1 MRCIKNAFSETSLR
15 SLRSSLRRLWVPPE
29 TVILWFQIE
38 AFLATYWSTCVSL
51 NIFPKQYRKL
61 LRAWFKPKIYSGC
74 FYKRKIFLDQMVHL
88 RFPTSTVWS
97 AFLIVI
103 SPESLNR
110 FKTLIPIFTL
120 LIKTNAQLYSKML
133 SYNFYFLNILTD
145 FTLII
150 LQSARKLNRE
160 LF

>member
-38 AFLATYWSTCVSL
+38 AFLATCWSTCVSL

-61 LRAWFKPKIYSGC
+61 LRALFKPKIYPGC
-74 FYKRKIFLDQMVHL
+74 FYKRKIVLDQIVHL
-88 RFPTSTVWS
+88 RFPTSTVWT

-120 LIKTNAQLYSKML
+120 LIKSNAQQVTTST
-133 SYNFYFLNILTD
+133 FWTFWQILR
-145 FTLII
+145 L
-150 LQSARKLNRE
+150 
-160 LF
+160 

>member
-88 RFPTSTVWS
+88 RIPTSTVWT

-103 SPESLNR
+103 SPESLDR
-110 FKTLIPIFTL
+110 FRTLFSITKFTL
-120 LIKTNAQLYSKML
+120 LIKTKCQLHLKMKL
-133 SYNFYFLNILTD
+133 SLNLKVATST
-145 FTLII
+145 FW
-150 LQSARKLNRE
+150 
-160 LF
+160 